1 MSATS
6 PLSAKTPVRV
16 RQGRM
21 EPADIGEGQRP
32 SLSEAPA
39 HGGEW
44 DDFTAVH
51 NTTDSVFQE
60 LSIVKEEIKAEIMEE
75 MKEEI
80 EEEVKGEIQEEID
93 EDIESEGKE
102 EVYSLEAELPFLP
115 WTPDEDPLSV
125 SALQSLVKEENLRC
139 QLPSSSEDFFG
150 FTEVDRDKNS
160 KPIPKGSE
168 LLVYYGDD
176 SAPRELTVHS
186 ETSGES
192 VTPSPAGPSSSG
204 IGGALRCPHCDYHCS
219 EQPCLDRHLKTRHG
233 DVVRNGRFKCE
244 WCSYSTDRS
253 EAFTR
258 HRMVHTGERPYA
270 CATCAARFS
279 NRSKLVR
286 HMRIHTNERPYGC
299 SICPARFADQTTLLK
314 HIPTHTGERPHGCS
328 ICTARFAR
336 RSHLDTH
343 MRTHTGERPH
353 RCSICPALFAR
364 RSDLKTHVRTH
375 TGERP
380 HGCSICPAL
389 FARRSDLKTHVR
401 THTGEKPHCCS
412 IYQTVTPLPTH
423 AEPQ

>member
-204 IGGALRCPHCDYHCS
+204 IGGALRCPHCDYRCS
-219 EQPCLDRHLKTRHG
+219 EQPCLDGHLKTRHG
-233 DVVRNGRFKCE
+233 DVVRIGRFHCE
-244 WCSYSTDRS
+244 WCLYSSDSSARIK
-253 EAFTR
+253 R
-258 HRMVHTGERPYA
+258 HRKSHTSERPYG
-270 CATCAARFS
+270 CTTCSTRFNS
-279 NRSKLVR
+279 RASLIR
-286 HMRIHTNERPYGC
+286 HMRIHTGEKPHGCYICKARFFRRSNLNTHMRTHTAERPFSCPFCPARFVFQSSVNRHLRTHTEHLPYGCSVCSARFGHQADLNKHKRTHIEERPYGC
-299 SICPARFADQTTLLK
+299 SVCAARFY
-314 HIPTHTGERPHGCS
+314 I
-328 ICTARFAR
+328 
-336 RSHLDTH
+336 RSDLIGH
-343 MRTHTGERPH
+343 MRTHTGERI
-353 RCSICPALFAR
+353 SLT
-364 RSDLKTHVRTH
+364 KH
-375 TGERP
+375 T
-380 HGCSICPAL
+380 S
-389 FARRSDLKTHVR
+389 
-401 THTGEKPHCCS
+401 
-412 IYQTVTPLPTH
+412 LPTN
-423 AEPQ
+423 